1 MKSKP
6 LFDLPQEF
14 EPVVSVTPSEQK
26 KEKAGTGRQRFK
38 KGERHQVEFFEGTLD
53 ELVPQNHPVRSI
65 DAWVD
70 AQDLSEL
77 TKRFRAVEGEAG
89 ATPFHP
95 GVLLKLWIFATLE
108 SVGSARELS
117 SLLKRDNLYRW
128 LAGGLTICHR
138 VLSAFRVLDGD
149 FLEGLLTR
157 HVADLMNTGLVTM
170 QTVAQDGMRVR
181 ANAGKS
187 SFHRQS
193 TLEALEAQVQEQ
205 LQVLREELDHP
216 SGESRD
222 SRETARR
229 LLAKDEQ
236 LKRIRQAQEERAKL
250 EEQRSRRS
258 AKEPEARASTTDPEA
273 RTMKMANGG
282 YNPAFNVQYVTDA
295 SSKVIV
301 SVHVTN
307 QGTDAG
313 QAGPALEIMSRS
325 YSPTPD
331 HFLADGGFA
340 TRENVDSC
348 AAAGTTP
355 YMPVKE
361 RQKKIDKGLD
371 PTAPQPGDSEAVKE
385 WRKRM
390 ELEEAKALYKLRCET
405 AELVNA
411 QTRNHGFQQMPVRG
425 LRKARCVAL
434 LHALTHNI
442 QRDIALKNPKRK
454 AR

>member
-6 LFDLPQEF
+6 LFDLPQES
-14 EPVVSVTPSEQK
+14 EGVGSVTPSPRK
-26 KEKAGTGRQRFK
+26 KEGTGRQRFK
-38 KGERHQVEFFEGTLD
+38 RGERHQVEFFEGTLD
-53 ELVPQNHPVRSI
+53 ELVPQNHPARMI

-77 TKRFRAVEGEAG
+77 TKRFQAVEGEAG

-108 SVGSARELS
+108 GVGSARELS
-117 SLLKRDNLYRW
+117 RLIERDNVYRW
-128 LAGGLTICHR
+128 LAGRMTICHR

-149 FLEGLLTR
+149 FLESLLTR

-181 ANAGKS
+181 ASAGKS

-193 TLEALEAQVQEQ
+193 TLEALEAQVREQ

-222 SRETARR
+222 ARETARR
-229 LLAKDEQ
+229 QQAKEDQ
-236 LKRIRQAQEERAKL
+236 LRRIQQAQAERAKL
-250 EEQRSRRS
+250 EEQRARRS

-273 RTMKMANGG
+273 RSMKMANGG
-282 YNPAFNVQYVTDA
+282 FNPAYNVQYVTEVG
-295 SSKVIV
+295 SKVIV

-313 QAGPALEIMSRS
+313 QAGPALEIMSRA
-325 YSPTPD
+325 YGQTPGNL
-331 HFLADGGFA
+331 LADGGFA

-348 AAAGTTP
+348 AAMGTVP

-371 PTAPQPGDSEAVKE
+371 PTAPQPGDSEAVRE

-405 AELVNA
+405 AELANA
-411 QTRNHGFQQMPVRG
+411 QTRNHGLQQMPVRG
-425 LRKARCVAL
+425 LKKARCIAL

-442 QRDIALKNPKRK
+442 QRDISLKNPQRK
-454 AR
+454 AK